1 MLHLQES
8 FSPAMLISPV
18 IVSPVSVQPQVSASS
33 RSDKV
38 VEQLSSRLASIENE
52 IAYAKLEVQFNYTA
66 AALIIN
72 IVVLIIPIII
82 VIIRLT
88 LIRETSCSAN
98 RIHSIIQTPIIPF
111 GLKSKASWE
120 CWRISKKYSRKQ
132 RENQL
137 N

>member
-52 IAYAKLEVQFNYTA
+52 IAYAKLEVQLYYCYYNY
-66 AALIIN
+66 
-72 IVVLIIPIII
+72 
-82 VIIRLT
+82 
-88 LIRETSCSAN
+88 
-98 RIHSIIQTPIIPF
+98 
-111 GLKSKASWE
+111 
-120 CWRISKKYSRKQ
+120 KYSCTYDTYYYYCYY
-132 RENQL
+132 
-137 N
+137 